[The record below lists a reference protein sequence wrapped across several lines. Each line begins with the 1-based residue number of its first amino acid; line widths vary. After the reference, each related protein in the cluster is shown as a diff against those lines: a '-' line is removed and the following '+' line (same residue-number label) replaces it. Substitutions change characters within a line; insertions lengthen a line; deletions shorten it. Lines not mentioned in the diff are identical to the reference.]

1 MITRQARAE
10 DAQAIADIWSVIIR
24 DTLITFTTVEKT
36 PAQVAQDIAARGLA
50 FRVGEQAGQV
60 MGFATYGPFRSG
72 PGYAH
77 TCEHS
82 VQLAPEARGQGLG
95 RLLMEELM
103 QVARENSQHVM
114 VAGISGAA
122 PASIA
127 FHAALGFVETA
138 RMPQVGCKSGQWLD
152 LVMMQRIL
160 GAHPDT
166 GGQTA

>member
-10 DAQAIADIWSVIIR
+10 DAQAIADIWNAIIR

-36 PAQVAQDIAARGLA
+36 PEQVAGDIAARGPA

-60 MGFATYGPFRSG
+60 VGFATYGPFRSG

-77 TCEHS
+77 SCEHS
-82 VQLAPEARGQGLG
+82 IQLAPEARGQGLG
-95 RLLMEELM
+95 RLLMGELM
-103 QVARENSQHVM
+103 QVARDDGIHVM
-114 VAGISGAA
+114 IAGISGAA
-122 PASIA
+122 PASVA

-138 RMPQVGCKSGQWLD
+138 RMPEVGRKAGQWLD

-160 GAHPDT
+160 GSPPDT